1 MIDLELHS
9 HTHHSIDSLNR
20 LNDIIRTCRAVG
32 IDRIAV
38 TDHNEISGALKAHA
52 AAPDLVIVGE
62 EVKTTQGEL
71 LCLFINELIPRGV
84 TPEEAIERT
93 HAQGGVVGAPHPL
106 DPIRSGLG
114 RANLLRLA
122 PKLDFIEVFNARTL
136 DPARNSEADVL
147 ARELGLPRSAG
158 SDAHLLREIGGCR
171 VRMRPYTSPQ
181 DFLLALRDAEL
192 ITHSSSPLMR
202 IGSRFAA
209 IAHGLGVDKAP
220 KD

>member
-9 HTHHSIDSLNR
+9 HTRYSIDSLNR
-20 LNDIIRTCRAVG
+20 IADTVRTCREVG
-32 IDRIAV
+32 IDRIAI
-38 TDHNEISGALKAHA
+38 TDHNEIAGAVRAYEL
-52 AAPDLVIVGE
+52 APDLVIVSE

-93 HAQGGVVGAPHPL
+93 HAQGGIVGAPHPL

-114 RANLLRLA
+114 RANLVRLA

-136 DPARNSEADVL
+136 DLARNAEAEVL

-192 ITHSSSPLMR
+192 ITHFSSPLNHL
-202 IGSRFAA
+202 GSRFAI
-209 IAHGLGVDKAP
+209 IAHNLGLDKEH